1 MALLERILESPAV
14 EVKRWCVAPGFPLA
28 AHGIEFFVG
37 EYSVQLQENFSF
49 FRGYYLSIGDRALGG
64 VVGAKV
70 QATIQQLKEKEL
82 RNLRNK
88 AQAVSELSKY
98 ELRSFMSTEKTN
110 KSTAACC
117 SKRAARITREAGWF
131 GSALVAKFEEKF
143 LQDGN
148 DLLGFSGGK
157 DDGVV
162 FSLVDYDVS
171 FFVDFDFCP
180 VAWGDGV
187 GGHAYTVSFKVRGGK
202 VISYE
207 VRGRG
212 KYEVFVKILPQ
223 GRDVKNS

>member
-1 MALLERILESPAV
+1 M
-14 EVKRWCVAPGFPLA
+14 
-28 AHGIEFFVG
+28 
-37 EYSVQLQENFSF
+37 
-49 FRGYYLSIGDRALGG
+49 
-64 VVGAKV
+64 
-70 QATIQQLKEKEL
+70 
-82 RNLRNK
+82 
-88 AQAVSELSKY
+88 SEDK
-98 ELRSFMSTEKTN
+98 EKTN
-110 KSTAACC
+110 TAACC

-212 KYEVFVKILPQ
+212 KYEVFVKILPH
-223 GRDVKNS
+223 GRDVQNS

>member
-1 MALLERILESPAV
+1 MEKAV
-14 EVKRWCVAPGFPLA
+14 
-28 AHGIEFFVG
+28 
-37 EYSVQLQENFSF
+37 
-49 FRGYYLSIGDRALGG
+49 
-64 VVGAKV
+64 
-70 QATIQQLKEKEL
+70 
-82 RNLRNK
+82 NK
-88 AQAVSELSKY
+88 NAE
-98 ELRSFMSTEKTN
+98 
-110 KSTAACC
+110 ACC
-117 SKRAARITREAGWF
+117 CKRTAGDKRETGWF

-148 DLLGFSGGK
+148 DLLGFAGGK

-171 FFVDFDFCP
+171 FVVDFDFNA

-223 GRDVKNS
+223 GGVLRKG

>member
-1 MALLERILESPAV
+1 MEGILVLLLIFPGAFAFITCMALV
-14 EVKRWCVAPGFPLA
+14 DVKKALRAHRWGPLD
-28 AHGIEFFVG
+28 GPTFDV
-37 EYSVQLQENFSF
+37 LK
-49 FRGYYLSIGDRALGG
+49 RKKGD
-64 VVGAKV
+64 K
-70 QATIQQLKEKEL
+70 
-82 RNLRNK
+82 
-88 AQAVSELSKY
+88 
-98 ELRSFMSTEKTN
+98 FMSEDKAKTN
-110 KSTAACC
+110 TAACC
-117 SKRAARITREAGWF
+117 SKRAAGITREAGWF

-148 DLLGFSGGK
+148 DLLGFSGGE

-162 FSLVDYDVS
+162 LSLRDYDVS

-223 GRDVKNS
+223 GQDVKNS

>member
-1 MALLERILESPAV
+1 MENAV
-14 EVKRWCVAPGFPLA
+14 
-28 AHGIEFFVG
+28 
-37 EYSVQLQENFSF
+37 
-49 FRGYYLSIGDRALGG
+49 
-64 VVGAKV
+64 
-70 QATIQQLKEKEL
+70 
-82 RNLRNK
+82 NK
-88 AQAVSELSKY
+88 NAV
-98 ELRSFMSTEKTN
+98 
-110 KSTAACC
+110 ACC
-117 SKRAARITREAGWF
+117 SKRTAGDKREAGWF

-148 DLLGFSGGK
+148 DLLGFAGGE
-157 DDGVV
+157 DNGVV

-180 VAWGDGV
+180 AAWGDGV

-223 GRDVKNS
+223 GGMLRKG